1 MPEDK
6 NIPQVTGE
14 VEEKLSGTTES
25 QIVESTT
32 EAEPGAVSEPR
43 EGVTPEVPKGEKPK
57 GQTRTYTQDEWAKR
71 ESALNKQ
78 SAELQKRLA
87 QTSMELEIQR
97 QTSLET
103 TQRAKDLK
111 EVEDGVISQTEAEG
125 RQRMRESQKQQNQ
138 VLYQQSTT
146 LRQMA
151 QQAEDIGRIL
161 AAQDFG
167 KKYEL
172 TPEQTNELLSNTDIK
187 SPAEME
193 ARAANL
199 ALDKVKG
206 EVQKNKEAPEHF
218 DKGQVGTAGKG
229 APSDEQILKQ
239 RYPTMF
245 KK

>member
-1 MPEDK
+1 MLEDK

-14 VEEKLSGTTES
+14 VEEKPSGTTES

-32 EAEPGAVSEPR
+32 EAEPGAVSEPQK
-43 EGVTPEVPKGEKPK
+43 GVTPEVPKGEKPK

-193 ARAANL
+193 ARAANF